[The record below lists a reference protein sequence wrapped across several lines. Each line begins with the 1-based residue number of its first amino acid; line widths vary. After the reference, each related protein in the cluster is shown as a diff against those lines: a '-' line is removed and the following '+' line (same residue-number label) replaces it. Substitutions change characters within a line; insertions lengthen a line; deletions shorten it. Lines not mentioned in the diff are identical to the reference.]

1 MSGADPIRAEIMD
14 LWKSSAFRAAAEL
27 LPSDNKAAVQQV
39 LHSARFFMRD
49 LEQHEPQLLDAL
61 GTSKKA
67 VLYTWILQEQ
77 GVWDSAAGTTGEDW
91 LGPSQVGPQPDAP
104 PAPRS
109 RDPGPHDS

>member
-1 MSGADPIRAEIMD
+1 MSETDPIRAEIMH

-91 LGPSQVGPQPDAP
+91 LGPRDVVSQP
-104 PAPRS
+104 PASSPPRVTS
-109 RDPGPHDS
+109 DS